1 MLPITSPREGA
12 LRLAELLS
20 DSETMLG
27 FTGAGIST
35 ECGVPDFR
43 SPGSP
48 WMVNKPIPFGA
59 FVASEEARREAWRRK
74 FTMDDSYAGAR
85 PGRGHAAFTAL
96 HRAGKM
102 PLLVT
107 QNIDGLHQAAGL
119 PPECVVELHGNGG
132 FAKCLT
138 CESRHELPAIRAV
151 FEAEGAAPPC
161 RWCGGLLKSATISF
175 GQAMPEAEMRR
186 AVAATLSCDLF
197 LAVGSSLVVFPAAA
211 LPRAAAENAARLVI
225 LNGEPTALDPLAD
238 LVIHADIGDVLSR
251 ASETLGIS

>member
-85 PGRGHAAFTAL
+85 PGR
-96 HRAGKM
+96 
-102 PLLVT
+102 VT
-107 QNIDGLHQAAGL
+107 RPSPHCTG
-119 PPECVVELHGNGG
+119 
-132 FAKCLT
+132 
-138 CESRHELPAIRAV
+138 PAR
-151 FEAEGAAPPC
+151 C
-161 RWCGGLLKSATISF
+161 RSW
-175 GQAMPEAEMRR
+175 
-186 AVAATLSCDLF
+186 
-197 LAVGSSLVVFPAAA
+197 
-211 LPRAAAENAARLVI
+211 
-225 LNGEPTALDPLAD
+225 
-238 LVIHADIGDVLSR
+238 
-251 ASETLGIS
+251 